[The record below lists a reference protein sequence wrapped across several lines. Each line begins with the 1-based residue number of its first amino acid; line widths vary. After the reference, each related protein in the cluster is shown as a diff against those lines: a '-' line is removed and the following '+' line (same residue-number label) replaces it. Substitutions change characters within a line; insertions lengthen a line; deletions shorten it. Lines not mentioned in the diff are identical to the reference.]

1 MGSNRLDSSGQ
12 SQHINVQRS
21 STRGRKAWLRWLPAV
36 VAPAAIASAALVG
49 SLPAG
54 ASNPLPAKTP
64 AQVLELAASHRGG
77 TFSGTVEQSADLG
90 LPELPAAGKP
100 SGSASGPASAGSVAS
115 GIELLTGNH
124 TAHIYVDGKD
134 NARVQVM
141 DQLAERDV
149 VRHGNDVWFYS
160 SKDNTAAH
168 LALPQRAQGPAPTTD
183 PAPPNDPHGSP
194 GMHTPAELAQQFL
207 SKVDPSTAVSVGPD
221 VSVAG
226 RAAYNLLL
234 EPRTDG
240 TLVGKV
246 AIAVDGESGM
256 PLSVQVTARGADKP
270 AFASGFTSLSLD
282 APDPS
287 VFSFSPPPGSTVK
300 EIPVPENPHDPA
312 KSHDPADAHG
322 PGAMHGGAKGNVA
335 VTGTGWET
343 VVGTAAGSAAAAEPL
358 LQDPLL
364 SQAAIAVPGGRL
376 LSTALLNILVTDDG
390 RIFAGMVPPEG
401 LQAAAAAR

>member
-12 SQHINVQRS
+12 SRHTPVQRS
-21 STRGRKAWLRWLPAV
+21 SAKGRKAWLRWLPAV
-36 VAPAAIASAALVG
+36 AAPVAIASAALVG

-64 AQVLELAASHRGG
+64 AQVLELAASHQVH

-100 SGSASGPASAGSVAS
+100 SGPASGPMSAGSVAS
-115 GIELLTGNH
+115 VIELLTGKH
-124 TAHIYVDGKD
+124 TARIYVDGKD
-134 NARVQVM
+134 NARVQMM

-149 VRHGNDVWFYS
+149 VRHGSDVWFYS
-160 SKDNTAAH
+160 SKDNSAAH
-168 LALPQRAQGPAPTTD
+168 LALPQPAQD
-183 PAPPNDPHGSP
+183 PANTVAPGLPNDPHGTP

-270 AFASGFTSLSLD
+270 AFASGFTSFSLD

-300 EIPVPENPHDPA
+300 ELPVPDKP
-312 KSHDPADAHG
+312 HDPADAHG
-322 PGAMHGGAKGNVA
+322 PAAMHGDAKGKA
-335 VTGTGWET
+335 SVTGTGWET

>member
-115 GIELLTGNH
+115 VIELLTGNH

-256 PLSVQVTARGADKP
+256 TLSVQVTARGADKP

-343 VVGTAAGSAAAAEPL
+343 VVGTSAGSAAAAEPL

>member
-1 MGSNRLDSSGQ
+1 M
-12 SQHINVQRS
+12 
-21 STRGRKAWLRWLPAV
+21 WLRWLPAV
-36 VAPAAIASAALVG
+36 AAPVAIASGALIG

-64 AQVLELAASHRGG
+64 AEVLELAASHQVR
-77 TFSGTVEQSADLG
+77 TFSGTVEQSAELG

-115 GIELLTGNH
+115 VIELLSGKH
-124 TAHIYVDGKD
+124 TARIYVDGKD

-149 VRHGNDVWFYS
+149 VRHGSDVWLYS
-160 SKDNTAAH
+160 SKDNSAAH
-168 LALPQRAQGPAPTTD
+168 LSLPQRTED
-183 PAPPNDPHGSP
+183 PAHTEDPALPNDPHGAP

-226 RAAYNLLL
+226 RAAYNLLI
-234 EPRTDG
+234 EPRTDA

-246 AIAVDGESGM
+246 AIAVDGASGM

-270 AFASGFTSLSLD
+270 AFASGFTSFSLD

-287 VFSFSPPPGSTVK
+287 VFAFTPPPGSTVK
-300 EIPVPENPHDPA
+300 ELPVPDKSHDPT
-312 KSHDPADAHG
+312 KSHDPAHAHG
-322 PGAMHGGAKGNVA
+322 PGATHSGAKGNVSI
-335 VTGTGWET
+335 TGTGWET
-343 VVGTAAGSAAAAEPL
+343 VVGTATGSAAAAAPL

-364 SQAAIAVPGGRL
+364 SQAAVAVPGGRL
-376 LSTALLNILVTDDG
+376 LSTALLNILITDDG
-390 RIFAGMVPPEG
+390 RIFAGMVPPER
-401 LQAAAAAR
+401 LQAAAAAAR

>member
-1 MGSNRLDSSGQ
+1 M
-12 SQHINVQRS
+12 
-21 STRGRKAWLRWLPAV
+21 WLRWLPAV
-36 VAPAAIASAALVG
+36 AAPVAIASGALIG

-54 ASNPLPAKTP
+54 ASNPLPTKTP
-64 AQVLELAASHRGG
+64 AEVLELAASHQVR
-77 TFSGTVEQSADLG
+77 TFSGTVEQSAELG

-115 GIELLTGNH
+115 VIELLSGKH
-124 TAHIYVDGKD
+124 TARIYVDGKD

-149 VRHGNDVWFYS
+149 VRHGSDVWLYS
-160 SKDNTAAH
+160 SKDNSAAH
-168 LALPQRAQGPAPTTD
+168 LSLPAHTQDPAHTEDPALP
-183 PAPPNDPHGSP
+183 NDAHGAP

-226 RAAYNLLL
+226 RAAYNLLI
-234 EPRTDG
+234 EPRTDA

-246 AIAVDGESGM
+246 AIAVDGASGM

-270 AFASGFTSLSLD
+270 AFASGFTSFSLD

-287 VFSFSPPPGSTVK
+287 VFAFTPPPGSTVK
-300 EIPVPENPHDPA
+300 ELPVPDKSHDPA
-312 KSHDPADAHG
+312 KSHDSADAHG
-322 PGAMHGGAKGNVA
+322 PGAMHGGAKGNVSI
-335 VTGTGWET
+335 TGTGWET
-343 VVGTAAGSAAAAEPL
+343 VVGTAAGSAAAAAPL

-364 SQAAIAVPGGRL
+364 SQAAVAVPGGRL
-376 LSTALLNILVTDDG
+376 LSTALLNILITDDG
-390 RIFAGMVPPEG
+390 RIFAGMVPPER
-401 LQAAAAAR
+401 LQAAAAAAR

>member
-12 SQHINVQRS
+12 SRHTPVQRS
-21 STRGRKAWLRWLPAV
+21 SAKGRKAWLRWLPAV
-36 VAPAAIASAALVG
+36 AAPVAIASAALVG

-64 AQVLELAASHRGG
+64 AQVLELAASQQVH

-90 LPELPAAGKP
+90 LPDLPAAGKP
-100 SGSASGPASAGSVAS
+100 SGPASGPMSAGSVAS
-115 GIELLTGNH
+115 VIELLTGKH
-124 TAHIYVDGKD
+124 TARIYVDGKD
-134 NARVQVM
+134 NARVQMM

-149 VRHGNDVWFYS
+149 VRHGSDVWFYS
-160 SKDNTAAH
+160 SKDNSAAH
-168 LALPQRAQGPAPTTD
+168 LALPQQAQGPANTT
-183 PAPPNDPHGSP
+183 APGLPSDPHGTP

-226 RAAYNLLL
+226 RTAYNLLL

-270 AFASGFTSLSLD
+270 AFASGFTSFSLD

-300 EIPVPENPHDPA
+300 ELPVPDKPHDPA
-312 KSHDPADAHG
+312 TPHDPA
-322 PGAMHGGAKGNVA
+322 AMHGDAKGKA
-335 VTGTGWET
+335 SVTGTGWET

-401 LQAAAAAR
+401 LQASAAAR

>member
-1 MGSNRLDSSGQ
+1 M
-12 SQHINVQRS
+12 
-21 STRGRKAWLRWLPAV
+21 WLRWLPAV
-36 VAPAAIASAALVG
+36 AAPVAIASGALIG

-64 AQVLELAASHRGG
+64 AEVLVLAAGHQVR
-77 TFSGTVEQSADLG
+77 TFSGTVEQSAELG

-100 SGSASGPASAGSVAS
+100 SGSAPGPASAGSVAS
-115 GIELLTGNH
+115 VMELLSGKH
-124 TAHIYVDGKD
+124 TARIYLDGED

-149 VRHGNDVWFYS
+149 VRHGKDVWLYS

-168 LALPQRAQGPAPTTD
+168 LSLPAHTQDPAHAPDPALPTNPQGA
-183 PAPPNDPHGSP
+183 H

-207 SKVDPSTAVSVGPD
+207 SKVGPTTAVTVGPD

-226 RAAYNLLL
+226 RAAYNLLI
-234 EPRTDG
+234 EPRTDA

-246 AIAVDGESGM
+246 AIAVDGATGM
-256 PLSVQVTARGADKP
+256 PLSVQVTARGADTP
-270 AFASGFTSLSLD
+270 AFSSGFTSFSLD

-287 VFSFSPPPGSTVK
+287 VFAFTPPPGSTVK
-300 EIPVPENPHDPA
+300 ELPVPDKPGHPATAGDPAKNHDPA
-312 KSHDPADAHG
+312 NAHG
-322 PGAMHGGAKGNVA
+322 PGDPGDARENTD

-343 VVGTAAGSAAAAEPL
+343 VVGTSRGSAAAAESM

-364 SQAAIAVPGGRL
+364 SQATVAVPGGRL
-376 LSTALLNILVTDDG
+376 LSTALLNVLVTDDG
-390 RIFAGMVPPEG
+390 RIFAGMVPPER
-401 LQAAAAAR
+401 LQAAAAAAAR